1 MISLW
6 LKCDKTMLANSR
18 ENWSKGQNLNQ
29 RLLAFEKRFSKFIF
43 RFLLDF
49 QSIFRICQ
57 KIFDQRPKG
66 HFHGLYMA
74 LLAFKGRF
82 WE

>member
-29 RLLAFEKRFSKFIF
+29 RLLTFDGRFSKIIS
-43 RFLLDF
+43 DATE
-49 QSIFRICQ
+49 SISFPNLQ
-57 KIFDQRPKG
+57 KKDLRKG
-66 HFHGLYMA
+66 QTVNI
-74 LLAFKGRF
+74 LAVT
-82 WE
+82 